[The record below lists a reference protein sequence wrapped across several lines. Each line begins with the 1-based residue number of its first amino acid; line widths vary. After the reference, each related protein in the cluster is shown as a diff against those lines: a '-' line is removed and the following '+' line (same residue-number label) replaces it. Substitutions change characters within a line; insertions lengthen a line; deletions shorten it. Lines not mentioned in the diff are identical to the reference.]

1 MRALINAVAPRY
13 GKLVKTATTAATASR
28 VPFTQG
34 DSVFNHHV
42 SIVCGC
48 VRWSSSNS
56 RWKQRQGKDYY
67 AREAKVKGLKS
78 RAAFKLLEMDA
89 KYRLFKRGQT
99 IIDLGYAPG
108 SWSQVAVERTKP
120 NGRVVGIDIIPAQ
133 PPKGVSTIQG
143 NFLSPAVQNMV
154 KEYLVEYVQ
163 QDVETPGDEEGT
175 ITEKPS
181 YIDAERADSLDHET
195 SLNDGKLVDVVLSDM
210 SAPWSQTS
218 GFSSNTLSNPYYRM
232 MNTSG
237 MSFRDHA
244 GSMDLCLA
252 ALQFA
257 SDTLRVGGHFIC
269 KFYQGSEDKALELKL
284 RKMFGKVHREKP
296 DSSRTLRSMS
306 LNQDPWAY
314 ARPPLAS
321 SDDLHDVC
329 LNDDTHNSRS
339 PLPPGSRPE
348 CLKNLIHELL
358 FVALIALAAAT
369 PVFLQRSIVVVTSSI
384 AESLRM
390 SPAELAWSTAS
401 AGLTTGAFL
410 LPFGHIAD
418 TCAVLPRK
426 ALLVISLAT
435 FALLTAGTSLSQTGV
450 VLDVLSGLTGVACA
464 ANVPIALGI
473 LSLVYPENSRRRNMV
488 FSSFFMGTPT
498 ATIIGGLGS
507 GGLALKISWKAPF
520 IALGGLFAVIS
531 VLTWVFIPNVPEP
544 EIILQKSE
552 LRITT
557 DRNGP
562 QVITLG
568 APKRITTIMQ
578 FDWAGLALLIMGVLL
593 FTVSL
598 TIGPEGPEPWKTPT
612 VILLLTLGLLFLG
625 CFILW
630 QNVSKHPIIP
640 PSLWSN
646 WSVTLVVVC
655 TLGASMSFYSQLFW
669 VSMFMQQVEN
679 LNSFEVAVRLL
690 PQALVGLLLSPLVG
704 LFMHA
709 IPGTALLTFAALAL
723 VLSNIFLVFLRHN
736 SHYLLWIFP
745 SLMLSTIGMDWV
757 MNVGSLHILSS
768 LPPEH
773 HSIGASLLQ
782 TTSRLGVPL
791 GLAITTSIWS
801 SYDGNAD
808 WSQPELA
815 YTHTFISTTAF
826 SALSLL
832 LVPFIRI
839 GKQGVVK
846 RPSLDSEVD
855 ISSQVKRGSLL
866 LSTSSLQPTESDKG
880 SIKDVERRPSKRWS
894 PVGSMVPSS
903 PELPYAEDDA
913 RLRKSCG
920 LSARN
925 VVPANDSEN
934 HRANR
939 SWATQLDI
947 LMISCMALIPLLAI
961 ETLLIIRPIINPIIL
976 ITNHSIRRLAGVL
989 QDLEVQFAIMQRKD
1003 LIQDV
1008 DVYL

>member
-1 MRALINAVAPRY
+1 
-13 GKLVKTATTAATASR
+13 
-28 VPFTQG
+28 
-34 DSVFNHHV
+34 
-42 SIVCGC
+42 
-48 VRWSSSNS
+48 
-56 RWKQRQGKDYY
+56 
-67 AREAKVKGLKS
+67 
-78 RAAFKLLEMDA
+78 
-89 KYRLFKRGQT
+89 
-99 IIDLGYAPG
+99 
-108 SWSQVAVERTKP
+108 
-120 NGRVVGIDIIPAQ
+120 
-133 PPKGVSTIQG
+133 
-143 NFLSPAVQNMV
+143 
-154 KEYLVEYVQ
+154 
-163 QDVETPGDEEGT
+163 
-175 ITEKPS
+175 
-181 YIDAERADSLDHET
+181 
-195 SLNDGKLVDVVLSDM
+195 
-210 SAPWSQTS
+210 
-218 GFSSNTLSNPYYRM
+218 
-232 MNTSG
+232 
-237 MSFRDHA
+237 
-244 GSMDLCLA
+244 
-252 ALQFA
+252 
-257 SDTLRVGGHFIC
+257 
-269 KFYQGSEDKALELKL
+269 
-284 RKMFGKVHREKP
+284 
-296 DSSRTLRSMS
+296 MS
-306 LNQDPWAY
+306 LNKDSWVY
-314 ARPPLAS
+314 ARPPLEPS

-348 CLKNLIHELL
+348 CLKNLLHEIL

-426 ALLVISLAT
+426 TLLVISLAT

-464 ANVPIALGI
+464 ANIPIALGI

-531 VLTWVFIPNVPEP
+531 VLTWVFVPNVPEP

-557 DRNGP
+557 NRDGP
-562 QVITLG
+562 QVVTLG

-578 FDWAGLALLIMGVLL
+578 FDWAGLTLLITGVLL

-630 QNVSKHPIIP
+630 QNVSKRPIIP
-640 PSLWSN
+640 PSVWNN

-655 TLGASMSFYSQLFW
+655 TLGASMAFYSQLFW

-723 VLSNIFLVFLRHN
+723 VLSNIFLIFLRHN

-745 SLMLSTIGMDWV
+745 SLMLSTVGMDWV

-826 SALSLL
+826 SSISLL

-846 RPSLDSEVD
+846 QPSPD
-855 ISSQVKRGSLL
+855 IEADVTSQDKRRSLL
-866 LSTSSLQPTESDKG
+866 LSASSLQPTESDKG
-880 SIKDVERRPSKRWS
+880 SIKDIDRRPSKRWS
-894 PVGSMVPSS
+894 PVGSMVQSS
-903 PELPYAEDDA
+903 VG
-913 RLRKSCG
+913 RR
-920 LSARN
+920 
-925 VVPANDSEN
+925 
-934 HRANR
+934 
-939 SWATQLDI
+939 
-947 LMISCMALIPLLAI
+947 
-961 ETLLIIRPIINPIIL
+961 
-976 ITNHSIRRLAGVL
+976 SIRAPSISSQSSMGMDTSKSESVARTTIRRGRCSSEKVVWIVCEECGTSKRQRESSSQPVLGDPMRYFNDVVHGVDSTVTNRDTAHHQTHHQPHHSHHQPLHPTARRSPPRLGSPIRHNAAQRPYPGRRRLPLVNR
-989 QDLEVQFAIMQRKD
+989 QIMTHQI
-1003 LIQDV
+1003 LTQGFQP
-1008 DVYL
+1008 